1 VPVVVGIRFKRACK
15 IYYFDPSDL
24 DLSVGDDVIVETSR
38 GLGYGRVVLS
48 PREVGSDE
56 VVSPLRRVVRRAH
69 DGDRVRVSENRSR
82 AEEARHVCQRKAE
95 RYDLEMQIVDSE
107 YAFDGGQ
114 LTFFFSADGR
124 VDFREL
130 VRDLAS
136 TFHTRIELR
145 QIGVRD
151 EAKIIGGIGPCG
163 RACCCTVFLEGFS
176 PITIRMAK
184 RQNLSLNPSK
194 ISGLCGRLMCCLQY
208 EDEIY
213 EEARELLPGPGT
225 PVQTADGSGKVIR
238 RDSLEQ
244 RVYVKLEDGEVQLYD
259 PDDVDTVRR
268 GDRG

>member
-1 VPVVVGIRFKRACK
+1 MPVVVGIRFKRACK
-15 IYYFDPSDL
+15 LYYFDPGDL
-24 DLSVGDDVIVETSR
+24 DLEAGDDVIVETSR
-38 GLGYGRVVLS
+38 GLGFGRVVLS
-48 PREVGSDE
+48 PHEVDADE

-69 DGDRVRVSENRSR
+69 DGDRLRVSDNRSR
-82 AEEARHVCQRKAE
+82 AQEARHVCQRKAE
-95 RYDLEMQIVDSE
+95 RYDLEMQVVDAE

-208 EDEIY
+208 EDEVY

-225 PVQTADGSGKVIR
+225 PVDTADGAGKVVR

-244 RVYVKLEDGEVQLYD
+244 RVYVRLEDGDVQPYE
-259 PDDVDTVRR
+259 PDDIDTVRR
-268 GDRG
+268 GDGG